1 MSNRLA
7 LGTVQFGLPY
17 GIANHEEQVSQDEVG
32 RILSYARENEIKTI
46 DTAMAYGESEK
57 VLGHVGVNDFEVIS
71 KLPEMPL
78 NVPDVDDWVM
88 RQVTGSLERLGI
100 SKLHSLLLHQPK
112 QLASKQGMALVA
124 ALNRVRDEG
133 LSQKIGVSIY
143 SPDEL
148 SGIMEIL
155 EVQIVQAP
163 FNLLDRQLLSSGWMD
178 RLHDADIEIHA
189 RSIFLQGLL
198 LMRDSTIRKKFQRW
212 NELWEKWDQW
222 LAEKSFSPV
231 RACLG
236 FVESFSQI
244 NKVVVGVD
252 SLAHLRE
259 LIENSENPS
268 TGMFPDIACNDID
281 LINPSRWKIA

>member
-17 GIANHEEQVSQDEVG
+17 GIANQGGQVTSSEACK
-32 RILSYARENEIKTI
+32 IISCARENEIMTI

-57 VLGHVGVNDFEVIS
+57 ILGHAGVKDFEVIS
-71 KLPEMPL
+71 KLPEIPL
-78 NVPDVDDWVM
+78 NVLDVDDWVM
-88 RQVTGSLERLGI
+88 KQVAGSLEKLGI
-100 SKLHSLLLHQPK
+100 SKLHGLLLHQPM
-112 QLASKQGMALVA
+112 QLVSKQGKALVA

-143 SPDEL
+143 SSEEL
-148 SGIMEIL
+148 SGVMEIL
-155 EVQIVQAP
+155 DVQIVQAP
-163 FNLLDRQLLSSGWMD
+163 FNLIDRQMLTSGWMD

-198 LMRDSTIRKKFQRW
+198 LIQNSKIRKKFQRW
-212 NELWEKWDQW
+212 NNIWDKWDKW
-222 LAEKSFSPV
+222 LVEKTLTPV
-231 RACLG
+231 KACLG
-236 FVESFSQI
+236 FVESFPQI
-244 NKVVVGVD
+244 KKLVVGVD

-259 LIENSENPS
+259 LIENSDSSSNV
-268 TGMFPDIACNDID
+268 MFPDIECNDID